1 MVVLNRRLALLG
13 GLAGLSAC
21 ATQPARGPN
30 LIAPQI
36 PLVQLRA
43 SKERLFDITV
53 CLRPFRAKGPRL
65 DAEMLGDTL
74 VVHNYGHGGSGW
86 SLSWGSATVALEKA
100 LSRGQKDIAVIGCGA
115 LGLTTAVQALRA
127 GCSVTLYAKDLIQQA
142 RSSRATGSWTPD
154 SRISLRDPA
163 GPQFGALWE
172 RMARISWKTY
182 RTYLGL
188 PGTPVEFRDR
198 YILSDGLSDPPPPHP
213 PGMEFGEYMREHI
226 PDLIARS
233 VELAPESVP
242 FRVKTVR
249 RGDNLQF
256 NIASYAHT
264 LMTEFT
270 GMGGRLEIREFHEP
284 SEFTKLKQ
292 KVVINCTGYGARA
305 LWKDDSVVPVR
316 GQIGWLIPQADLN
329 YGFLFGGVQILSRSD
344 GVVVQDI
351 SGGDMKGYNDDRE
364 VVDRAETEN
373 ALARVAEM
381 LARKPVA

>member
-1 MVVLNRRLALLG
+1 MTILDRRLALLG

-21 ATQPARGPN
+21 ATQPGRGPN
-30 LIAPQI
+30 LTAPQI
-36 PLVQLRA
+36 SLVPIRA
-43 SKERLFDITV
+43 RKDRFFDITV
-53 CLRPFRAKGPRL
+53 CLRPFRAQGPRL
-65 DAEMLGDTL
+65 DTEMLGDTL

-115 LGLTTAVQALRA
+115 LGLTTAVLALRA
-127 GCSVTLYAKDLIQQA
+127 GCSVTLYAKDLIQQT

-163 GPQFGALWE
+163 GPAFGALWE

-198 YILSDGLSDPPPPHP
+198 YILSDGPASPPPHP

-226 PDLIARS
+226 PDLISRS
-233 VELAPESVP
+233 VEIAPETTP
-242 FRVKTVR
+242 FRVRTVR

-264 LMTEFT
+264 LMTDFQA
-270 GMGGRLEIREFHEP
+270 MGGRLEIREFHEP
-284 SEFTKLKQ
+284 SEFTRLKQ

-329 YGFLFGGVQILSRSD
+329 YGIIFAGVQILSRSD

-364 VVDRAETEN
+364 VVDRAESEN
-373 ALARVAEM
+373 ALAKITE
-381 LARKPVA
+381 LNARSGRSV

>member
-1 MVVLNRRLALLG
+1 MIVLDRRLALLG

-21 ATQPARGPN
+21 ATRPGLAPA
-30 LIAPQI
+30 QI
-36 PLVQLRA
+36 PLVPVRA
-43 SKERLFDITV
+43 SKDRLFDITV
-53 CLRPFRAKGPRL
+53 CLRPFRAQGPRL
-65 DAEMLGDTL
+65 DTEMLGDTL

-115 LGLTTAVQALRA
+115 LGLTTAVLALRA
-127 GCSVTLYAKDLIQQA
+127 GCSVTIYAKDLIQQT

-163 GPQFGALWE
+163 GPAFGALWE
-172 RMARISWKTY
+172 KMARISWKTY

-198 YILSDGLSDPPPPHP
+198 YFLSDGPSAPPLPHP
-213 PGMEFGEYMREHI
+213 PGMAFGEYQREHV
-226 PDLIARS
+226 PDLIFRS
-233 VELAPESVP
+233 VELAPETTP

-264 LMTEFT
+264 LMTEFH

-292 KVVINCTGYGARA
+292 KVVINCTGYGARS
-305 LWKDDSVVPVR
+305 LWKDESVVPVR

-329 YGFLFGGVQILSRSD
+329 YGIIFAGVQVLSRSD

-364 VVDRAETEN
+364 VVDRAESEN
-373 ALARVAEM
+373 ALAKITE
-381 LARKPVA
+381 LNARTA